1 MNNVFAISVVGIFY
15 STPFGIVKTY
25 GFTTK
30 EDGQKHILWYKLK
43 KVKNFRNYYENGS
56 TIAIDTGTWSRLD
69 ISDFPDSADPV
80 LPYVFDLYYDIKRMS
95 QLRAAFRYE
104 DTDELLDLMRKNGI
118 TFKKNKKW
126 S

>member
-1 MNNVFAISVVGIFY
+1 MNNIFAISVVGIFY

-43 KVKNFRNYYENGS
+43 KAKNFRNYYEHGS
-56 TIAIDTGTWSRLD
+56 TIAIDTGTWNRLD

-80 LPYVFDLYYDIKRMS
+80 LPYVFDLYYDIKTMS
-95 QLRAAFRYE
+95 QLREAFRFE
-104 DTDELLDLMRKNGI
+104 KRGELLDLMRTNEI
-118 TFKKNKKW
+118 TFKKNKK
-126 S
+126 SS